1 MKQIGHF
8 NKERGLKGCIS
19 AAWHMFS
26 LYINKE
32 LRQFWPLLALVGLSS
47 AFVVETLR
55 GYVMN
60 HALPAL
66 RLWQS
71 GQGRDVA
78 KYLLVPDLVEAVI
91 FVVVFI
97 VSLLGLYWLKGRTA
111 AFLLSYSKGKA
122 WMPTAENRLCAKED
136 RTLALRLFWL
146 QLPVYIITFALSA
159 LVVWL
164 ASRYS
169 WWLMLVLVPLLCY
182 AACGKWAASAYR
194 VVYGLSYG
202 DSLFSGYAKHWG
214 KAFSALLL
222 CAIPTCFVRL
232 LLLLPVAIYIL
243 ASFAAADS
251 KLIGDEI
258 YLPRWVEVT
267 CFFVNAVALAFYAF
281 SSLFS
286 SYALTLRLNNHR
298 K

>member
-1 MKQIGHF
+1 M
-8 NKERGLKGCIS
+8 
-19 AAWHMFS
+19 
-26 LYINKE
+26 
-32 LRQFWPLLALVGLSS
+32 LALVGLSN

-55 GYVMN
+55 GYVMD

-146 QLPVYIITFALSA
+146 QLPLYIITFALSA

-202 DSLFSGYAKHWG
+202 DSLLSGYAKHWG

-251 KLIGDEI
+251 KLIGDEV
-258 YLPRWVEVT
+258 YLPQWVEVT

-286 SYALTLRLNNHR
+286 SYALTLRLNTLR